1 MANLTDKQLLLL
13 KIVADGS
20 GNPSDWWLDLD
31 QILGNLKMLGWETTK
46 QSLQFV
52 VRSLIRKGFIEKRS
66 VRRRRS
72 YHRRLLATT
81 DVGRTALNNAL
92 GRIPAAIASVRS

>member
-1 MANLTDKQLLLL
+1 MARLTDKQLLLL
-13 KIVADGS
+13 KVIADGS
-20 GNPSDWWLDLD
+20 GVPSDWWLDLD

-52 VRSLIRKGFIEKRS
+52 VRALVAKGFVEKRS

-81 DVGRTALNNAL
+81 DIGRAALNDAL
-92 GRIPAAIASVRS
+92 GRIPSALVAVRG